1 MRIAII
7 GANRGI
13 GAQLAA
19 DYTAA
24 GHEVIT
30 TARSAQATVALDV
43 TDPASFGALADTL
56 AAAPLD
62 LLVCNA
68 GVYMEKGQGISTGY
82 AAYLWAQ
89 TFAVNVTGVFL
100 SVQTALP
107 ALRAASAPKIAIISS
122 KMGSQA
128 RAPGGSYIYRSSKA
142 AVLNLGRNL
151 AQDLARD
158 GIAVGI
164 YHPGWVRTDMGG
176 SNADVAV
183 EDSAAGL
190 IEEFARLDLDQ
201 TGCFRAFDGEDLPL

>member
-13 GAQLAA
+13 GARLAA
-19 DYTAA
+19 EYTAA

-30 TARSAQATVALDV
+30 TARNAPASVTLDV
-43 TDPASFGALADTL
+43 TDPTSFGALADAL
-56 AAAPLD
+56 GSAPLD

-68 GVYMEKGQGISTGY
+68 GVYLEKGQDISTGY
-82 AAYLWAQ
+82 AAALWAQ

-107 ALRAASAPKIAIISS
+107 ALRAAQTPKIAIISS

-142 AVLNLGRNL
+142 AVLNLGRNI
-151 AQDLARD
+151 AKDVASD

-190 IEEFARLDLDQ
+190 IAEFARLDLDK